1 MYTLINNYQSDE
13 TMPYV
18 VSSEVLPS
26 YDDAMETAKI
36 YAEEALM
43 NHYIENYSDDEIEME
58 VANHSIYIK
67 GPDFI
72 DWWTVIKIELPT
84 NSDATTNTNQ

>member
-1 MYTLINNYQSDE
+1 MYILINSYQSGE

-43 NHYIENYSDDEIEME
+43 NHYIDEIKIE

-72 DWWTVIKIELPT
+72 DWWTVIKIELPA
-84 NSDATTNTNQ
+84 NNDTTINTNP